1 MLPLKKRKRRRLVNY
16 LHNMGQFKKKR
27 KEINVVNSSIYP
39 KLEITL
45 TKINLDYKS
54 PFFTENIL
62 HRYKHK

>member
-1 MLPLKKRKRRRLVNY
+1 
-16 LHNMGQFKKKR
+16 MGQFKKKR